1 MTDSSVLFVQD
12 ALSNKRIQVA
22 LLFFGATYGLSR
34 YTGKTPRDI
43 SFELLKISTIP
54 VAAYNLYTTYD
65 YTKEVEGADL
75 IRNNVHN
82 YSNII
87 LPSL

>member
-12 ALSNKRIQVA
+12 ALSTKPIQVA

-34 YTGKTPRDI
+34 YTGKTTRDTYI
-43 SFELLKISTIP
+43 ELLKISTIP

-65 YTKEVEGADL
+65 YTKKVEGADL
-75 IRNNVHN
+75 IHNKAHN

-87 LPSL
+87 LP